1 MKTKALVTLTLLLAS
16 GLTFA
21 AGGLNI
27 NNVDA
32 KNYTPTKAEITE
44 ITEITVQGP
53 TDAFDVMVKSKQKGK
68 VDTSKLEQTY
78 NGKS

>member
-44 ITEITVQGP
+44 ITVQGP